1 MRRLFFFLFLA
12 AAGLVAISADNSKLS
27 NRTKLLVKAHHDIP
41 VKKGGF
47 GVMSMVSENEMVS
60 AFVTVNGNYESGM
73 IEKLGGE
80 VRNFYESIGVLTVDI
95 PVSSI
100 EALAEDES
108 VVSVEVASPVKV
120 QMNNARAACNVEP
133 LFNAEY
139 PFTHSYMADGV
150 LLGIIDQEIQVNHI
164 NFYDR
169 NDNKKLRIKRFLN
182 QNRGIEYKDQE
193 SIEAAKQDVSYMTS
207 GHATHVLGIAAGSD
221 LTMNY
226 YGTAQMADLV
236 VVSTTGE
243 DAALS
248 DGVKYIFDYADEV
261 NKPCVVNISM
271 GGVLGPHDGTE
282 PCNRVIESLVG
293 PGRLVVAA
301 AGNSGEEDMHVGK
314 TLNGND
320 SLMTFLELTASYWY
334 DFTMTD
340 IWGDTAQNYEVSFVV
355 YDTQGDS
362 IAYSTPFYDAMSD
375 SSFTHNI
382 STTVAG
388 NKVSLTLELA
398 TGRNQYNNRGNVYL
412 EYKENK
418 LPSRC
423 QLGIIARGDSGT
435 VNMWTYEQI
444 SRFTA
449 NGKKSKGWTDGDSE
463 MTIGTGVGDTR
474 NVITVGSFVS
484 NGSSETM
491 WGSANGKLS
500 SFSSKGPLSNGQM
513 KPEITAPGEVIVSSI
528 PNSTNLS
535 GLRTDNTTVDGIKYY
550 YGEMQGTSM
559 SSPFCAGVIAAWL
572 EAKPDLTYEEVLAVL
587 EDVAL
592 TDRYTGALPN
602 NKWGFGK
609 LNAYRGLVRIIGLV
623 SDEKNVDDRQ
633 KIIGYFS
640 DGIAHIAGVAGNVNL
655 VVVDMTGR
663 SVYANRY
670 DNMQMGEEIEIDM
683 SNMPN
688 GIYVINVNGENY
700 KIVR

>member
-12 AAGLVAISADNSKLS
+12 AVGSVAISADNSKLS

-60 AFVTVNGNYESGM
+60 AFVAVNGNYESGM
-73 IEKLGGE
+73 IEELGGK

-100 EALAEDES
+100 EALVKEES
-108 VVSVEVASPVKV
+108 VVSVEIASPVKV
-120 QMNNARAACNVEP
+120 QMDNARTASNVDP
-133 LFNAEY
+133 LLNAEY

-150 LLGIIDQEIQVNHI
+150 LLGVVDQEIQVNHI

-193 SIEAAKQDVSYMTS
+193 SIEAAKYDISYMSS

-221 LTMNY
+221 MTTNY

-282 PCNRVIESLVG
+282 PCNRIIESLVG

-320 SLMTFLELTASYWY
+320 SLMTFIELTAPYWY

-355 YDTQGDS
+355 YDTKGDS
-362 IAYSTPFYDAMSD
+362 IAYSTPFYSAMSD
-375 SSFTHNI
+375 SSFTHSINV
-382 STTVAG
+382 TVDG
-388 NKVSLTLELA
+388 NKVSLALELA

-412 EYKENK
+412 EYRENK

-423 QLGIIARGDSGT
+423 QFGIIARGDSGT

-528 PNSTNLS
+528 PDVASLS
-535 GLRTDNTTVDGIKYY
+535 SLRTDNTTVDGTKYY

-559 SSPFCAGVIAAWL
+559 SSPFCAGVVAAWL
-572 EAKPDLTYEEVLAVL
+572 EAKPDLTYEEVVDVL

-592 TDRYTGALPN
+592 TDKYTGALPN

-623 SDEKNVDDRQ
+623 SDEKSVDDQQ
-633 KIIGYFS
+633 KVIGYFK
-640 DGIAHIAGVAGNVNL
+640 DDIAHISAVAGNVSL

-670 DNMQMGEEIEIDM
+670 DNVQMGDEIEIDM

>member
-623 SDEKNVDDRQ
+623 SDEKSVDDRQ

-640 DGIAHIAGVAGNVNL
+640 DDIAHIAGVAGNVNL